1 MNKLK
6 FIVVIIFLTVSIL
19 IGFLLARH
27 FTPNS
32 QDTTAVVKEM
42 RALNR
47 WETSSFT
54 VEKVIDSGANGNMF
68 QQFLFG
74 NRILLIAHGEV
85 IGGFDLS
92 NFSKNDVVIHDSSI
106 TLKLPAP
113 EILVTRID
121 NSKTKVYDRQ
131 QGLLVPS
138 NNNLESDA
146 LATAQKSIQNAACT
160 EGILTTASTN
170 AKSQLASILSAF
182 HFMNITIT
190 IPTGHC

>member
-1 MNKLK
+1 MLKLK
-6 FIVVIIFLTVSIL
+6 FIVVL
-19 IGFLLARH
+19 IVVGLLGFLLARH
-27 FTPNS
+27 LQSTT
-32 QDTTAVVKEM
+32 QDTTAVVEEM

-54 VEKVIDSGANGNMF
+54 VEKVIDSGKDGNVF

-92 NFSKNDVVIHDSSI
+92 HFSEKDIKIQGSNISI
-106 TLKLPAP
+106 TLPAP
-113 EILVTRID
+113 QILVARID
-121 NSKTKVYDRQ
+121 NSKTRVYDRQ

-146 LATAQKSIQNAACT
+146 LASAQKSIQDAACSD
-160 EGILTTASTN
+160 GILTAAATN
-170 AKSQLASILSAF
+170 AKSQLTSILSSF
-182 HFMNITIT
+182 HFTNVTIT
-190 IPTGHC
+190 IPSGHC